1 MENINIPAPKFHL
14 YEFVTLYWNEKTY
27 STRIVAR
34 WYDLD
39 RQNWWYKVANN
50 EQFYSA
56 DVLERR
62 STATDLENS

>member
-1 MENINIPAPKFHL
+1 MENINIPVPEFDL
-14 YEFVTLYWNEKTY
+14 YEFVTLYWNEKAYPTK
-27 STRIVAR
+27 IVAR

-62 STATDLENS
+62 STNTDLED